1 MRLLLDTHVLLWAV
15 GVSRRLPA
23 DVRAVLQ
30 DPRNQV
36 YFSAASIWE
45 IAIKQSKGL
54 ADFDFRPEQIAAVAF
69 ESGFSEL
76 PIRWQAA
83 SAVAR
88 LPMHHRD
95 PFDRLLVAQA
105 MTEPLALY
113 TADLRLGVY
122 SELVHLI

>member
-30 DPRNQV
+30 DSRNQV

-45 IAIKQSKGL
+45 IALKQSKGL
-54 ADFDFRPEQIAAVAF
+54 ADFDFHPEQIAAVAF
-69 ESGFSEL
+69 ESGFTEL

-83 SAVAR
+83 SVVAR

-95 PFDRLLVAQA
+95 PFDRILVTQA

>member
-1 MRLLLDTHVLLWAV
+1 MRLLLDTHILLWAV

-36 YFSAASIWE
+36 YFSAASIRE
-45 IAIKQSKGL
+45 IAIKQSRGL
-54 ADFDFRPEQIAAVAF
+54 ADFDFHPEQIAAVAF
-69 ESGFSEL
+69 ESGFTEL

-83 SAVAR
+83 SVVAR

-95 PFDRLLVAQA
+95 PFDRILVAQA

>member
-1 MRLLLDTHVLLWAV
+1 MRLLLDTHILLWAV

-83 SAVAR
+83 SVVAR

-95 PFDRLLVAQA
+95 PFDRILVTQA

>member
-1 MRLLLDTHVLLWAV
+1 MRLLLDTHILLWAV
-15 GVSRRLPA
+15 GAPDKLPG
-23 DVRAVLQ
+23 DVRAILQ
-30 DPRNQV
+30 DARNQV
-36 YFSAASIWE
+36 FFSAASIWE
-45 IAIKQSKGL
+45 IAIKQSRGR
-54 ADFDFRPEQIAAVAF
+54 ADFDFRPEQITAVAF
-69 ESGFSEL
+69 ESGFNEL

-122 SELVHLI
+122 SDLVHLI

>member
-1 MRLLLDTHVLLWAV
+1 MRLLLDTHILLWAV
-15 GVSRRLPA
+15 GESRRLPA
-23 DVRAVLQ
+23 DVCVVLQ

-45 IAIKQSKGL
+45 IALKQSKGL
-54 ADFDFRPEQIAAVAF
+54 ADFDFHPEQIAAVAF
-69 ESGFSEL
+69 ESGFTEL

-83 SAVAR
+83 SVVAR

-95 PFDRLLVAQA
+95 PFDRILVAQA

>member
-1 MRLLLDTHVLLWAV
+1 MRLLLDTHILLWAV
-15 GVSRRLPA
+15 GESRRLPA
-23 DVRAVLQ
+23 NVRDVLQ
-30 DPRNQV
+30 DSRNQV

-54 ADFDFRPEQIAAVAF
+54 ADFDFRPEQIAAAAF

-76 PIRWQAA
+76 PIRWQSA